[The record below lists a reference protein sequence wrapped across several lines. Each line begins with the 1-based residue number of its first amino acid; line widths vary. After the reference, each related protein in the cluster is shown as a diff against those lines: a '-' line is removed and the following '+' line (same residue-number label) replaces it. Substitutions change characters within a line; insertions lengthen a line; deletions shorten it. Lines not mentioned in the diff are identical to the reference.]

1 MIKIY
6 PKIVAAIGATKD
18 RKYINQFAKGKVQ
31 DSKLL
36 YDSLVKKSGPPASTF
51 QEKINCW
58 FKAYNANL
66 EKIKWIEDIKN
77 QFKEK

>member
-18 RKYINQFAKGKVQ
+18 RKYINKFAKGKIQ
-31 DSKLL
+31 ESDLL
-36 YDSLVKKSGPPASTF
+36 YNSLVKKSGPPASSF
-51 QEKINCW
+51 QEKVNCW
-58 FKAYNANL
+58 LKAYNANM

-77 QFKEK
+77 QFKGK

>member
-18 RKYINQFAKGKVQ
+18 RKYINKFAKGKIQ
-31 DSKLL
+31 ESDLL
-36 YDSLVKKSGPPASTF
+36 YNCLVKKSGPPASSF
-51 QEKINCW
+51 QEKVNCW
-58 FKAYNANL
+58 LKAYNANM

-77 QFKEK
+77 QFKGK